1 MPGKGWVHLDPCE
14 AAVDEPLLYQGWGKN
29 QTYILAF
36 TREGVED
43 VTHTYTSDA
52 AAAVARRAV
61 GPQEFAALLAE
72 ATGVLKGGKGAAG
85 QGGGGGG
92 GGGVS
97 RVGSGVRLL
106 VRRRRLLLGMCR
118 RRRPTGPSHNGGE
131 GVVVAARRPP
141 PRGGMGGEE
150 VAIAARGGDA
160 LLCD

>member
-1 MPGKGWVHLDPCE
+1 MEVDLPGKGWVHLDPCE

-92 GGGVS
+92 GGGSKPGRKRGKAASAAAAAAAGDVPAKEAN
-97 RVGSGVRLL
+97 RAKPQ
-106 VRRRRLLLGMCR
+106 RRR
-118 RRRPTGPSHNGGE
+118 GG
-131 GVVVAARRPP
+131 GGCSKAA
-141 PRGGMGGEE
+141 
-150 VAIAARGGDA
+150 AASGGDGR
-160 LLCD
+160 